1 MKFCLLLISLTVVT
15 LGSSKN
21 SSSSNRNGKLLSL
34 FQIVQFPNDPCVS
47 TSRNGTCYTSDEC
60 ESRGG
65 SSSGSCAQGFGVC
78 CIFSLACGSSI
89 SENCTYLVQTGVTS
103 VSPNPC
109 TYSVCKC
116 STQICRIRFDFTIF
130 DIAPP
135 VLGEVMDPP
144 VANRGGAIGDCTSD
158 TFSLTSP
165 GGSGSPIICGINTG
179 QHLIVDASD
188 NCNVAAFNLGGS
200 GSSTRSW
207 DIKVTQYT
215 CASGLG
221 GPPGCLQY
229 LTGASGT
236 ISSFNFPIANAVIG
250 PTVTHLSDQHYTI
263 CMRQEASRCAICY
276 TPRIQSIAPMI
287 AAQSSFGVSKD
298 PAAGALMSAAGVD
311 CSEDY
316 VLIPGAE
323 NNPAMGAIPTAAGA
337 LCGRAFSVFGGRRC
351 HYL

>member
-1 MKFCLLLISLTVVT
+1 MGELQSCANLSTMKFCLLLISLTVVT

-144 VANRGGAIGDCTSD
+144 VANRV
-158 TFSLTSP
+158 
-165 GGSGSPIICGINTG
+165 
-179 QHLIVDASD
+179 IVDASD

-221 GPPGCLQY
+221 
-229 LTGASGT
+229 
-236 ISSFNFPIANAVIG
+236 
-250 PTVTHLSDQHYTI
+250 VTHLSDQHYTI

-287 AAQSSFGVSKD
+287 AAQSSFGVRYVQSGSLGLKTTRPWVPFQPPRGRCAVGPFLCLVDVAAIIYD
-298 PAAGALMSAAGVD
+298 PAAHMSVCSRLLPFQVGVHFDSDEVSTGVD
-311 CSEDY
+311 SATNEEGKADGGI
-316 VLIPGAE
+316 LG
-323 NNPAMGAIPTAAGA
+323 
-337 LCGRAFSVFGGRRC
+337 FSLNYQQIMC
-351 HYL
+351 